1 MERVTWQELYN
12 LQESYMFRTRGLISQ
27 LSSSP
32 SFLSLAGTTC
42 WLNPVAILKEKDLN
56 DAVNTSQCPRAE
68 SRVERGAEWV
78 GVGVGQMED
87 NPAPMPMCIRIS
99 PCRIS

>member
-1 MERVTWQELYN
+1 MERVTWQELCN
-12 LQESYMFRTRGLISQ
+12 LQESHMFRTRGLISQ

-56 DAVNTSQCPRAE
+56 DAVNTSQCPREE
-68 SRVERGAEWV
+68 SRVERGAERV
-78 GVGVGQMED
+78 EVGVGQMED
-87 NPAPMPMCIRIS
+87 KPAPMPMCIRIS